1 MAEGKVTVEFKDMDW
16 VKNLDSILT
25 QVMTDERIPLE
36 IREEYI
42 EKAGK
47 VLGLL

>member
-1 MAEGKVTVEFKDMDW
+1 MATDKVRVDFKNIEW